1 MCKEERKKQLDYL
14 IEENSKFIKR
24 AKDYFNSLDDEPISD
39 KINKFMEKTIKESE
53 AQNEN
58 LKKIIEIDNKI
69 RKENKYIKIGSVVKC
84 TNRRT
89 SIGCKMVGEREDI
102 GQFGI
107 VVGHD
112 RCTDLYRIF
121 FTDYSSFVGV
131 EEQFVEETDYTN
143 MDLEKKRETVLNKI
157 KNGLITPFVL
167 YGDVLTKEVC
177 INYNKKQGWIDLN
190 SDGQPYKR
198 QDSIIDSMLE
208 ELIDWLIGER
218 YLLNEYK
225 CAMSEEYENDHKW
238 ELSRN
243 RMIDKTIEKIK
254 ELL

>member
-1 MCKEERKKQLDYL
+1 MCKEENQLDH
-14 IEENSKFIKR
+14 
-24 AKDYFNSLDDEPISD
+24 
-39 KINKFMEKTIKESE
+39 
-53 AQNEN
+53 
-58 LKKIIEIDNKI
+58 LKKDKD
-69 RKENKYIKIGSVVKC
+69 KFIKIGSIVKC

-107 VVGHD
+107 IVGHD
-112 RCTDLYRIF
+112 ESTDLYRVY
-121 FTDYSSFVGV
+121 FTEYSSFVGV

-143 MDLEKKRETVLNKI
+143 PDLEEKREKVLNKI
-157 KNGLITPFVL
+157 KNGIITPFVL

-177 INYNKKQGWIDLN
+177 INYNKNKGWVDLDSQGH
-190 SDGQPYKR
+190 PYKR
-198 QDSIIDSMLE
+198 HDYIPNNKLE
-208 ELIDWLIGER
+208 ELMEWLLGQR

-225 CAMSEEYENDHKW
+225 CAMSEEYEDAHKW

-254 ELL
+254 DLL